1 MVRLLKNYQN
11 YEYSIK
17 LLERHRI
24 LMTQPMDS
32 RTDQHQEHKIEILSE
47 PLRSLKI
54 TEENISERTTEYIDN
69 ILIVLVVYNEI
80 AQAIM
85 PKSITLDPEWRQMF
99 QNILQEEFYP
109 KSKKENGDLLHF
121 CQE

>member
-1 MVRLLKNYQN
+1 
-11 YEYSIK
+11 
-17 LLERHRI
+17 
-24 LMTQPMDS
+24 MDS

-99 QNILQEEFYP
+99 
-109 KSKKENGDLLHF
+109 
-121 CQE
+121 